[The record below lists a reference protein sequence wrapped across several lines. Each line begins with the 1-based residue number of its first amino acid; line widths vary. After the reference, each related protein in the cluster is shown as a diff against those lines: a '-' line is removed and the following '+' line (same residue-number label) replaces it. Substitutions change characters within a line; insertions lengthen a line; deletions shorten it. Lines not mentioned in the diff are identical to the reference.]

1 MAKSGT
7 SGSNRNLNYRYS
19 GTSYYNCL
27 YRGSSTSAY
36 GDASNTSYGYNRTT
50 SRPNAQFNIDAKVP
64 NYGTDVVAKVSA
76 TPMDKFMFRYWLKND
91 ETTPYS
97 REKSFYYD
105 LSEEGVTF
113 TGVFEWNP
121 DLPGEPA
128 EIEKA
133 LRYNI
138 NVAVSE
144 EEAGIVSGA
153 GYYAYGKSITIST
166 SENAGYTFLKWTKNG
181 EDYDTSK
188 SLSFTVGTEDV
199 DFVAVYEKIPVPPV
213 PDSHK
218 LYLKPSSS
226 GCCTFNLANGIEVE
240 EGEAFTVTATLA
252 PEQVFKGWYDEK
264 GNLLAET
271 LSYGTHMGT
280 EDITL
285 IAVCEYTPASPADP
299 NNDLGY
305 VPIAPEK
312 EKTGDVNGDGKVNV
326 ADAIEIID
334 VYLTAREIDT
344 PDRKYDVNNDGK
356 VNVADAIEVINMY
369 LTAE

>member
-1 MAKSGT
+1 M
-7 SGSNRNLNYRYS
+7 
-19 GTSYYNCL
+19 
-27 YRGSSTSAY
+27 
-36 GDASNTSYGYNRTT
+36 
-50 SRPNAQFNIDAKVP
+50 
-64 NYGTDVVAKVSA
+64 
-76 TPMDKFMFRYWLKND
+76 
-91 ETTPYS
+91 
-97 REKSFYYD
+97 
-105 LSEEGVTF
+105 
-113 TGVFEWNP
+113 
-121 DLPGEPA
+121 
-128 EIEKA
+128 
-133 LRYNI
+133 
-138 NVAVSE
+138 
-144 EEAGIVSGA
+144 
-153 GYYAYGKSITIST
+153 
-166 SENAGYTFLKWTKNG
+166 
-181 EDYDTSK
+181 
-188 SLSFTVGTEDV
+188 
-199 DFVAVYEKIPVPPV
+199 
-213 PDSHK
+213 
-218 LYLKPSSS
+218 
-226 GCCTFNLANGIEVE
+226 E